1 MALPPSSRNDPGRP
15 ASSPRPGASVHAAPG
30 SASRSP
36 APTHSV
42 LTRSPVTNALGEIE
56 RRLAAIPAPN
66 AAGHEF
72 ELTPTDFERIRK
84 LLYQHA
90 GIALSPAKQDMVYS
104 RLVKRLRACGKKTF
118 SDYLQY
124 VERDRGEWEVF
135 INSLTTNLTSFFRE
149 SHHFDILTEQLKQI
163 KEKRVIKIWCC
174 AASTGEEPYSLAIT
188 ACEAFASL
196 SPPVQIVATDID
208 TAVLATGE
216 KGNYRADRVARMN
229 SDFLARYFN
238 HKTDDDSYTVRAEL
252 RRMITFHRINLLAPT
267 WTVQGPLDAIF
278 CRNVMIYFDKP
289 TQYGILKRF
298 MPLLRPEGRLYAGH
312 SESFMHAGELLRS
325 LGRTVYV
332 RPDSPLH

>member
-1 MALPPSSRNDPGRP
+1 MALPPSFRNDSGHS
-15 ASSPRPGASVHAAPG
+15 ALSSRPGAGVHAARTTLRS
-30 SASRSP
+30 SA
-36 APTHSV
+36 
-42 LTRSPVTNALGEIE
+42 TNALEGIE
-56 RRLAAIPAPN
+56 RRLAAIPTQSAL
-66 AAGHEF
+66 GREF
-72 ELTPTDFERIRK
+72 EFTLTDFERIRK

-104 RLVKRLRACGKKTF
+104 RLAKRLRACGKKTF
-118 SDYLQY
+118 FDYLQHL
-124 VERDRGEWEVF
+124 ERDHGEWEVF

-149 SHHFDILTEQLKQI
+149 SHHFDILAEQLKQI

-196 SPPVQIVATDID
+196 SPLVQVVATDID

-216 KGNYRADRVARMN
+216 KGNYRADRVDRM
-229 SDFLARYFN
+229 DPGFLARYFN
-238 HKTDDDSYTVRAEL
+238 HKADDNSYTVRSEL
-252 RRMITFHRINLLAPT
+252 RRMITFRRINLLSPT
-267 WTVQGPLDAIF
+267 WTMQGPLDAIF

-312 SESFMHAGELLRS
+312 SESFMHAGNLLRP

-332 RPDSPLH
+332 RLDSPLH